1 MGSRI
6 LPLRR
11 LFHTLLVI
19 AGAALGL
26 TAEQAAQPKGIDFN
40 REIRPILSD
49 NCFTCHGPDEKQ
61 RQADLRLDRPDGVF
75 ADRGGYRV
83 IVPGRPA
90 ESRLYQRISAE
101 NRLAR
106 MPPPA
111 ANRTLAPQQVELIRR
126 WIEQGA
132 EYKPHWSFI
141 PLEETPVPEVIEGKW
156 PRNPID
162 RFILSRLEKEGLR
175 PSPEAARETLIRR
188 LSLDLTGLPP
198 ALEEID
204 AFLADRSEDAYDKLV
219 GRLLAS
225 PRYGERMANDWL
237 DLARYADTYGYQADV
252 DRDMSPWRDWVI
264 RAFNENLPYDQFITW
279 QIAGDL
285 LPHPTRDQILATAFN
300 RLHRQTNE
308 GGSVEEEF
316 RVEYVSDRVAT
327 VGTAFLGL
335 TLSCARCHD
344 HKYDPIS
351 QKDFYRMS
359 AFFNNIDESG
369 LYSHFTRATP
379 SPSLLLYGAGEEAKH
394 KALLDK
400 INAKERALAEVQR
413 QAERR
418 FVSLLASGS
427 NAIAAPEPVSAFS
440 FEEIKDG
447 STP

>member
-61 RQADLRLDRPDGVF
+61 RQAGLRLDRPEGVF

-83 IVPGRPA
+83 IVPGRPS

-101 NRLAR
+101 NRLVR

-111 ANRTLAPQQVELIRR
+111 ANRTLTPRQVDLIRG

-141 PLEETPVPEVIEGKW
+141 PIEGAPVPGVIDRKW

-162 RFILSRLEKEGLR
+162 RFILARLEKEGLR
-175 PSPEAARETLIRR
+175 PSPEASRETLIRR
-188 LSLDLTGLPP
+188 LTLYLTGLPP

-204 AFLADRSEDAYDKLV
+204 AFLANKSPSQFEAAYEKLV
-219 GRLLAS
+219 DRLLAS
-225 PRYGERMANDWL
+225 PHYGERMANDWL

-264 RAFNENLPYDQFITW
+264 RAFNQNLPYDQFIVW
-279 QIAGDL
+279 QLAGDL
-285 LPHPTRDQILATAFN
+285 LPGATREQQLATAFN

-308 GGSVEEEF
+308 GGSINEEF
-316 RVEYVSDRVAT
+316 RVEYVADR
-327 VGTAFLGL
+327 
-335 TLSCARCHD
+335 
-344 HKYDPIS
+344 
-351 QKDFYRMS
+351 
-359 AFFNNIDESG
+359 
-369 LYSHFTRATP
+369 
-379 SPSLLLYGAGEEAKH
+379 
-394 KALLDK
+394 
-400 INAKERALAEVQR
+400 
-413 QAERR
+413 
-418 FVSLLASGS
+418 
-427 NAIAAPEPVSAFS
+427 
-440 FEEIKDG
+440 
-447 STP
+447 